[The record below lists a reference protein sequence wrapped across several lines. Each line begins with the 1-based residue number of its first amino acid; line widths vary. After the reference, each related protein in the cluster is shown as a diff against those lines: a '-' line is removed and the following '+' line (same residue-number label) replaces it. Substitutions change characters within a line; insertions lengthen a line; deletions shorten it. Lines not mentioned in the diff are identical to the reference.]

1 MLLKLTLG
9 VGLLFAANC
18 NLNKYNKKIQREI
31 EEFLGFF
38 WGGGTHWNFHDNLT
52 GHTIKQQIYI

>member
-9 VGLLFAANC
+9 VGLPFAANC
-18 NLNKYNKKIQREI
+18 NLKKYNKKIQREI
-31 EEFLGFF
+31 EEFLGFLG
-38 WGGGTHWNFHDNLT
+38 GGGTHWNFLDNLT

>member
-18 NLNKYNKKIQREI
+18 NLKKYNKKIQREI

-38 WGGGTHWNFHDNLT
+38 WGGVLIGIFLIT
-52 GHTIKQQIYI
+52 

>member
-1 MLLKLTLG
+1 MLLKLILG

-18 NLNKYNKKIQREI
+18 NLKKYNKKIQREI

-38 WGGGTHWNFHDNLT
+38 LGGGTHWNFLDNLT

>member
-9 VGLLFAANC
+9 VGLLFAANS
-18 NLNKYNKKIQREI
+18 NLKKYNKKIQREI

-38 WGGGTHWNFHDNLT
+38 GGILMEFS
-52 GHTIKQQIYI
+52 